1 MKEVDLSARRVSSD
15 ESMAEVLRARAE
27 LAKAKKELSALRKD
41 RDELLMQ
48 YSDLVE
54 AKTPDPVKPS
64 KAYKKG
70 GDHGTI
76 RVICG
81 DLHGSRMDKS
91 AVEAFLADLGR
102 WKPQEIVLLGDMVDC
117 GGFAAQHHVLGYV
130 AETEYSFQ
138 DDIAAGNWFL
148 DQIQAI
154 APDAQIHYLEGNHED
169 RVERWIVDQVRS
181 NTRDGEFL
189 RTILSPDALLNL
201 SQRGIAFYRRSEVHI
216 PGFPPGWVKMG
227 NIYFVHEL
235 GKSKNA
241 AADSVSRTAG
251 NVVFGHT
258 HREDSATRV
267 LPNVGLVKGWN
278 PGCLCQRQKLYMHSN
293 PSDWSHGYAVQIV
306 DKSGEFLHLNI
317 PIWEGRSLAGNL
329 HGMLLK

>member
-1 MKEVDLSARRVSSD
+1 MKEIDLSTKRVSSD

-48 YSDLVE
+48 YSDLIE
-54 AKTPDPVKPS
+54 AKRPAPS
-64 KAYKKG
+64 VPAKLEKRKRGAE
-70 GDHGTI
+70 TV

-81 DLHGSRMDKS
+81 DVHGSRMDRA
-91 AVEAFLADLGR
+91 AVDAFLADLVK
-102 WKPQEIVLLGDMVDC
+102 WKPDEIILLGDIVDC

-148 DQIQAI
+148 DQVQNL
-154 APDAQIHYLEGNHED
+154 APQAQIHYIEGNHED

-181 NTRDGEFL
+181 NTRDAEFL
-189 RTILSPDALLNL
+189 RSILAPNVLLNL
-201 SQRGIAFYRRSEVHI
+201 ERRNILFYRRSETHI

-227 NIYFVHEL
+227 KIFFVHEL

-258 HREDSATRV
+258 HREDSASRV
-267 LPNVGLVKGWN
+267 LPNVGLVKAWN

-306 DKSGEFLHLNI
+306 ESSGEFLHLNI

-329 HGMLLK
+329 HGKLRK

>member
-1 MKEVDLSARRVSSD
+1 MKEIDLSTKRVSSD
-15 ESMAEVLRARAE
+15 ESMAEVMRARAD
-27 LAKAKKELSALRKD
+27 LAKARKELSALRKD
-41 RDELLMQ
+41 REELLMQ
-48 YSDLVE
+48 YSDLLE
-54 AKTPDPVKPS
+54 AKTPAPS
-64 KAYKKG
+64 KPAKAKAREKG
-70 GDHGTI
+70 RETV

-81 DLHGSRMDKS
+81 DVHGSRMDRP
-91 AVEAFLADLGR
+91 AVDAFLADLER
-102 WKPQEIVLLGDMVDC
+102 WQPDEIVLLGDMVDC

-148 DQIQAI
+148 DRVQEL
-154 APDAQIHYLEGNHED
+154 APQAQIHYIEGNHED

-189 RTILSPDALLNL
+189 RAILAPNALLHL
-201 SQRGIAFYRRSEVHI
+201 EERRILFYRRSECHI

-227 NIYFVHEL
+227 KIFFVHEL

-258 HREDSATRV
+258 HREDSASRV
-267 LPNVGLVKGWN
+267 LPNVGLVKAWN

-306 DKSGEFLHLNI
+306 ESSGEFLHLNI

-329 HGMLLK
+329 HGKLRK